1 MKKSA
6 IVIFAFLI
14 LFSTLF
20 VHFTSASIDSALTN
34 TANQLEQNIQ
44 DTEQGIQKT
53 ESFLT
58 QEEVRK
64 EYLKKEW
71 TKLLETK
78 PIFKQIIGGYKKVSP
93 YSDPIIEFL
102 IGMTPQL
109 SLLFAL
115 VVVIWFTL
123 VKYYYTFYQAL
134 KDLALFSDSTNVI
147 IYVFA
152 FIIFISVQLFQSISV
167 FLANKIVALIEL
179 ALNPWIQLLFWLV
192 AATVFI
198 LLSRFSKKAVA
209 LLRLYRMKKK
219 QKDLGKRQEEATKK
233 VEKMAEAVSGSITG
247 NSTNGW
253 DVKLSNGQGGWFR
266 NKTDAD
272 KYLRGQ

>member
-1 MKKSA
+1 MKKSV
-6 IVIFAFLI
+6 IVFLFLLVGFI
-14 LFSTLF
+14 LIN
-20 VHFTSASIDSALTN
+20 FTSASIDSTITS
-34 TANQLEQNIQ
+34 TANQIEQNIQ
-44 DTEQGIQKT
+44 DTEQGIQKA

-93 YSDPIIEFL
+93 YSDPIIEFF
-102 IGMTPQL
+102 IGMIPQL

-134 KDLALFSDSTNVI
+134 KDLELFSGSTNVI
-147 IYVFA
+147 VYSLVFVVL
-152 FIIFISVQLFQSISV
+152 ILVQLFQSISV

-198 LLSRFSKKAVA
+198 LLSKFSRKIVIILKLYGRKRNQKK
-209 LLRLYRMKKK
+209 LER
-219 QKDLGKRQEEATKK
+219 RQEEATRM
-233 VEKMAEAVSGSITG
+233 VENAAKAVSGNITG
-247 NSTNGW
+247 NSTDGW

-266 NKTDAD
+266 DKSDAD